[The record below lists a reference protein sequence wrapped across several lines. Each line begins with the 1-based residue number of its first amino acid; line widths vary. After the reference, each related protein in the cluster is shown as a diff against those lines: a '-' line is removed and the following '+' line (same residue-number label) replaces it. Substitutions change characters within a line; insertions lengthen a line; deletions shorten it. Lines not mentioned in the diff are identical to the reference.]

1 MEFRSWPAGT
11 MSPGT
16 DPAALRVI
24 TTAVLVGLIASGV
37 ALASGLGLVAGGAAA
52 PRPLAGR
59 PPPNGPAQAAGLRL
73 LREAAQA
80 CRSLPYQ
87 GVEVAWWGPG
97 SRAGGDTSVVQV
109 WHRPGGQALT
119 QDPGTQVLAQPPAAS
134 LSGRG
139 QQHQLVT
146 PLGTGDPNLEEAGV
160 LGMSTRLVSLLA
172 ANYVVTVAGRG
183 QVAGRPARIVAV
195 RRPGGGVAARFW
207 LDSAT
212 SLPLRKEMFDAR
224 AHLVSSVTFAEVS
237 IGPGAVSGE
246 PVATASAWRTTLAP
260 GQLARLRASG
270 WPLPGPLPGDLT
282 LIAAKESTTPAGP
295 VVDLDYSDGL
305 SVVSVFVQRGHLP
318 TPLRGWSQVA
328 LAGHK
333 VYANDPDQLC
343 FAWAARGFVYTLIAA
358 APQQT
363 VGQVVVAL
371 PHDDDPGWLTH
382 LKHGLQRMASWVRP

>member
-1 MEFRSWPAGT
+1 

-24 TTAVLVGLIASGV
+24 TTAVLVGLVASGV
-37 ALASGLGLVAGGAAA
+37 ALASGLGLLTGGTG
-52 PRPLAGR
+52 PQRPLAR
-59 PPPNGPAQAAGLRL
+59 QAPAKGPAQAAGLKL

-80 CRSLPYQ
+80 CWSISYQ

-97 SRAGGDTSVVQV
+97 SQAGGDTSVVQV
-109 WHRPGGQALT
+109 WHQPGGQALT
-119 QDPGTQVLAQPPAAS
+119 QDPGAQVLTQTPAA
-134 LSGRG
+134 LLRGRG
-139 QQHQLVT
+139 QHHQPVS
-146 PLGTGDPNLEEAGV
+146 PLGSSGPNLDEAGV

-183 QVAGRPARIVAV
+183 QVAGRPARIVTV
-195 RRPGGGVAARFW
+195 RRPSGGVAAWFW

-224 AHLVSSVTFAEVS
+224 ARLISSVTFAEVT
-237 IGPGAVSGE
+237 IGRDAAGGE
-246 PVATASAWRTTLAP
+246 PVPTARAWHTTLAP
-260 GQLARLRASG
+260 GQLARLRARG

-282 LIAAKESTTPAGP
+282 LIGAKESITPAGP

-305 SVVSVFVQRGHLP
+305 SVVSIFMQRGYLP
-318 TPLRGWSQVA
+318 ARLSGWSQVA

-333 VYANDPDQLC
+333 VYANDPDDLC
-343 FAWAARGFVYTLIAA
+343 FAWSARGFVYTLIAA

-371 PHDDDPGWLTH
+371 PHDDDPGWLAQ
-382 LKHGLQRMASWVRP
+382 LKHGLHRLLSWVRP

>member
-1 MEFRSWPAGT
+1 MQTRSRPAAS
-11 MSPGT
+11 MAPGT

-24 TTAVLVGLIASGV
+24 TTAVLVGLVASGV
-37 ALASGLGLVAGGAAA
+37 ALASGLGLLAGGAAA
-52 PRPLAGR
+52 PRPWTGR
-59 PPPNGPAQAAGLRL
+59 APANGPAQAAGLRL

-87 GVEVAWWGPG
+87 GVELAWWGRG

-109 WHRPGGQALT
+109 WHRPGGRALT
-119 QDPGTQVLAQPPAAS
+119 QEPGAPVLTQPPAAS
-134 LSGRG
+134 PSASG
-139 QQHQLVT
+139 QHQPVA
-146 PLGTGDPNLEEAGV
+146 PLGTSGPNPDGAGA

-172 ANYVVTVAGRG
+172 ANYEVTVAGRG
-183 QVAGRPARIVAV
+183 QVAGRPARIITV
-195 RRPGGGVAARFW
+195 RRPGGGVAAWFW

-224 AHLVSSVTFAEVS
+224 SHLISSVAFTEVS

-246 PVATASAWRTTLAP
+246 PAATASAWRTTLAP

-270 WPLPGPLPGDLT
+270 WPLPAPLPGDLA

-333 VYANDPDQLC
+333 VYANDPDELC

-382 LKHGLQRMASWVRP
+382 LKHGLQRMLSWVRP

>member
-1 MEFRSWPAGT
+1 MA
-11 MSPGT
+11 PGT

-24 TTAVLVGLIASGV
+24 TTAVLVGLVASGV
-37 ALASGLGLVAGGAAA
+37 ALASGLGLLTGGAAA

-59 PPPNGPAQAAGLRL
+59 APASGPAQAAGLRL

-87 GVEVAWWGPG
+87 GVELAWWGRG

-119 QDPGTQVLAQPPAAS
+119 QDPGAQVLTQPPAAS
-134 LSGRG
+134 PNGPG
-139 QQHQLVT
+139 QHRQPVA
-146 PLGTGDPNLEEAGV
+146 PLGTGGPNLDDAGA
-160 LGMSTRLVSLLA
+160 LGMSSRLVSLLA
-172 ANYVVTVAGRG
+172 ANYEVGVAGRG
-183 QVAGRPARIVAV
+183 QVAGRPTRIVTV
-195 RRPGGGVAARFW
+195 RRPGGGVAAWFW

-212 SLPLRKEMFDAR
+212 SLPLRKEMFDGR
-224 AHLVSSVTFAEVS
+224 AHLISSVAFAEVS
-237 IGPGAVSGE
+237 IGPGAVRGA

-282 LIAAKESTTPAGP
+282 LIAAKESTTAAGP

-305 SVVSVFVQRGHLP
+305 SVVSIFVQRGYLP

-333 VYANDPDQLC
+333 VYASDPDDLC

-371 PHDDDPGWLTH
+371 PHDDGPGWLAR
-382 LKHGLQRMASWVRP
+382 LKHGLQRMMSWVRP